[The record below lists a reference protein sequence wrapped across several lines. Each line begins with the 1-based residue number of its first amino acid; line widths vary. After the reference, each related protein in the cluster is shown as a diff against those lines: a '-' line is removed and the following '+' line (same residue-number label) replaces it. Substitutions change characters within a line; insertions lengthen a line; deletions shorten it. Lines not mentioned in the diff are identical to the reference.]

1 MTAVNDEHATQ
12 NPEKEFQDAVE
23 AIKFYMETQGLT
35 QKDLVPMIGSR
46 SKVSEVLSGT
56 RGITM
61 SMARALHRHLGI
73 PADVLLKEPVIG
85 SGEAVPAIDWRRFPL
100 SEMAK
105 RGWIRNP
112 GDLRGNAEELVTEL
126 MHKAGHTQVAAA
138 LYRKNDQN
146 RANAKT
152 NPYALNAWCWQIW
165 AQVNEKERGQAV
177 QCVENP
183 VELMSEV
190 AKLSTA
196 TDGPLRAVDLLA
208 EQGIGVEIARH
219 LPGTHLDGAAMK
231 SEDGSRVIGLT
242 LRYDRIDHFWYTLEH
257 ELAHALFHLDDNSG
271 SFFDDLGLDSADYKE
286 EDADERARKSLIP
299 SDVWM
304 ASEVRKKPSLMAV
317 ISLAHELGIHPAIV
331 AGRARHEHQ
340 DYRRLSQLLG
350 SGTVRDLFA
359 V

>member
-1 MTAVNDEHATQ
+1 MTAANDGHSTQ

-23 AIKFYMETQGLT
+23 AIKFYMEAQGLT

-73 PADVLLKEPVIG
+73 SADVLLKEPVLR
-85 SGEAVPAIDWRRFPL
+85 SGEAAPEIDWRRFPL
-100 SEMAK
+100 SQMAK
-105 RGWIRNP
+105 RGWIRDP
-112 GDLRGNAEELVTEL
+112 GDLRENAKELVTEL
-126 MHKAGHTQVAAA
+126 MHKAGHAQVAA

-152 NPYALNAWCWQIW
+152 NPYALNAWCWQIL
-165 AQVNEKERGQAV
+165 AQANEKDQGQAV
-177 QCVENP
+177 QRVENP

-190 AKLSTA
+190 AKLSPA
-196 TDGPLRAVDLLA
+196 TDGPLRAVDFLA
-208 EQGIGVEIARH
+208 EQGIAVEIARH

-231 SEDGSRVIGLT
+231 SVDGSPVIGLT
-242 LRYDRIDHFWYTLEH
+242 LRYDRLDHFWYTLEH

-271 SFFDDLGLDSADYKE
+271 SFFDDLGLDSVDDKE
-286 EDADERARKSLIP
+286 EDADKRAKESLIP
-299 SDVWM
+299 NDVWM
-304 ASEVRKKPSLMAV
+304 SSEVRTKPSPMEV
-317 ISLAHELGIHPAIV
+317 IGLAHELGIHPAIV
-331 AGRARHEHQ
+331 AGRARYEHQ

-350 SGTVRDLFA
+350 SGTVRDLFC